1 MTVLDE
7 KIDRLRGIIRKLL
20 ADITTPF
27 EEQSRLIKYLK
38 ILDPESDPA
47 WDCMIAYHGW
57 LESMLW
63 ELQRQFHAQGFDLI
77 LFFFRMSWEFF
88 PIFQGL
94 ILYFYF

>member
-1 MTVLDE
+1 MAVLDE

-20 ADITTPF
+20 VDITTPF

-47 WDCMIAYHGW
+47 WDCMMAYHGW

-63 ELQRQFHAQGFDLI
+63 ELQRQFHAQGF
-77 LFFFRMSWEFF
+77 FS
-88 PIFQGL
+88 
-94 ILYFYF
+94 